1 MTTFADIAFNAPF
14 YRRLGF
20 RQLGEGEIGPEL
32 RQVISDEAD
41 LERFG
46 RRITMARTLAR
57 RRPISHNMTGGEASG
72 GAEGPRL
79 LDRSELPVQ
88 DRGVRVVM

>member
-1 MTTFADIAFNAPF
+1 MVAACDWACRTGHRLITLTTFADIPFNAPL

-20 RQLGEGEIGPEL
+20 RQLAGEEIGVEL

-46 RRITMARTLAR
+46 GRVTMAHTLAD
-57 RRPISHNMTGGEASG
+57 GG
-72 GAEGPRL
+72 
-79 LDRSELPVQ
+79 DRSAAT
-88 DRGVRVVM
+88 DGWRGLRRG